1 MKYYTQWL
9 ILHIISKEEQKHP
22 PEMFCEKG
30 VFKKFAQFTR
40 KLLRQSL
47 LACNF
52 IKKETLAQVN
62 FLNFAK
68 FLRTPFLSEHLC
80 HLSEVISLTF
90 KDKHNSLEQ
99 LHKFQKQELR
109 KRYFMIKVS
118 LILPKP
124 KEREGI

>member
-1 MKYYTQWL
+1 MVNITYHKQGRTEA
-9 ILHIISKEEQKHP
+9 STRDV
-22 PEMFCEKG
+22 CEKG

-80 HLSEVISLTF
+80 HLSEVISLI
-90 KDKHNSLEQ
+90 N
-99 LHKFQKQELR
+99 FQGQTQFPRTITQISKARIE
-109 KRYFMIKVS
+109 KTIFHD
-118 LILPKP
+118 
-124 KEREGI
+124 